1 MFKGFKT
8 IIFNLL
14 AAILPI
20 LEASSLTDT
29 MNDEFTALYTAAV
42 TGVNLYL
49 RFKTTT
55 PVFNR
60 TKR

>member
-8 IIFNLL
+8 IIFNVL

-20 LEASSLTDT
+20 LEASSVTDT
-29 MNDEFTALYTAAV
+29 MNDEYTALYTAAV
-42 TGVNLYL
+42 AGANLYL

-55 PVFNR
+55 PVFKN